1 MSTLV
6 SIVVPVFNG
15 MPHLRELT
23 ESLLA
28 QTHADLEI
36 VFSEGG
42 STDDSPAF
50 LASLTDPRV
59 RIIHQDGSG
68 AAGNWTTATEAARA
82 GFIKLVCQDDLLA
95 VDAIERQLADL
106 EQHPDAVMAIGQ
118 RDIVD
123 AKGDVLYAR
132 RGLAGIKERTIS
144 GSDLIRTCYLQG
156 TNVIGE
162 PLTVLFRAEALRA
175 AMPWDD
181 SNPLMLDLSTYAKVA
196 PMGRVIARHE
206 SLGAFRVSTSSW
218 STRLVKLQLQQTKQ
232 WQHEYAATVN
242 PSPSPVERTR
252 AFAGRHMQTALR
264 RAAYT
269 VLKLK
274 GSFRSHD

>member
-1 MSTLV
+1 VSTLV

-28 QTHADLEI
+28 QTHTDLEI

-50 LASLTDPRV
+50 LASITDQRV

-132 RGLAGIKERTIS
+132 RGLAGIKERKIS

-175 AMPWDD
+175 GDA
-181 SNPLMLDLSTYAKVA
+181 V
-196 PMGRVIARHE
+196 GRLESADARSQH
-206 SLGAFRVSTSSW
+206 LRQGRPDGDRDC
-218 STRLVKLQLQQTKQ
+218 STRISRGIPREHELLVD
-232 WQHEYAATVN
+232 
-242 PSPSPVERTR
+242 SPSEAP
-252 AFAGRHMQTALR
+252 TAADQAV
-264 RAAYT
+264 AAR
-269 VLKLK
+269 V
-274 GSFRSHD
+274 RSHSRPEPELR